1 MQTQGQEKMR
11 HVSFIHLPFS
21 SPTVRHS
28 PVCRCSPDTG
38 FPAMR
43 SPVHEGRRGGHGA
56 CGFWCHCTSVCPGHA
71 YPLPSPHRCW
81 GRLLSRTGLKEI
93 NKSREKM
100 RCKKKTES
108 IIPSKLKVLGRGWQ
122 EMEGGRWRLEWFP
135 VGSTATHLRRP
146 RREEASCQPLRFPE
160 TTSGDTP
167 APQQALE
174 VNGKESGPQNSITL
188 PDGAS

>member
-21 SPTVRHS
+21 SPTVHHS

-43 SPVHEGRRGGHGA
+43 SPVHEERRGGHGA
-56 CGFWCHCTSVCPGHA
+56 CGFWCHRVSVCPGQA
-71 YPLPSPHRCW
+71 YPLPSPHRC
-81 GRLLSRTGLKEI
+81 RLLSRTGLKEI

-122 EMEGGRWRLEWFP
+122 ETEGGRWSLGWTRGDP
-135 VGSTATHLRRP
+135 GGRRP
-146 RREEASCQPLRFPE
+146 PVSHFASPRPPLE
-160 TTSGDTP
+160 THTHP
-167 APQQALE
+167 NRLWR
-174 VNGKESGPQNSITL
+174 
-188 PDGAS
+188 